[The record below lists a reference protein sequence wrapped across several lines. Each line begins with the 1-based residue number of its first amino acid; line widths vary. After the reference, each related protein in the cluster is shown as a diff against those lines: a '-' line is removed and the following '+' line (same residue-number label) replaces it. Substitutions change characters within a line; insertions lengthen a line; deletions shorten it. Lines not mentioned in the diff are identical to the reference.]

1 MNTKT
6 EDAALKPTRT
16 APAESAPAVPAPVAA
31 AVAVA
36 APENP
41 STVTLGATVCVL
53 AAAGHLLRTPD
64 TLGYFSET
72 DAVSVTVDTRIY
84 RLIRDGELLVAA
96 PRT

>member
-1 MNTKT
+1 MSTKT

-16 APAESAPAVPAPVAA
+16 APAEPAPAPVP
-31 AVAVA
+31 VA

-64 TLGYFSET
+64 QQGYFSET

-84 RLIRDGELLVAA
+84 RLIRDGELLVTT
-96 PRT
+96 PRA